1 MKVIASLTLSG
12 TDSRSLAL
20 ADGRITV
27 VKPALCAP
35 STWKRNWGKKVVCWI
50 FHLVPNSSHRK
61 HKAMQRDLTGH
72 CLDCP
77 RWANKKSDQPDPC
90 EQDVRWG
97 GWPGWWRWSL
107 LHSVHPE
114 KETSQL
120 RSLAT
125 IQWTGNLLHSTSRK
139 MKMDVTASDN
149 TAPLQP
155 QQLGVAPERSF
166 KAVQNVWHLIQE
178 RASSADSRMTDPSW
192 DLYYKLVL
200 PTSLMEPTCPVS
212 FNFPSLAPWVGTLLA
227 STTIT

>member
-35 STWKRNWGKKVVCWI
+35 STLKRNWGKKVVCWI

-61 HKAMQRDLTGH
+61 HKAMQRDLPGH

-107 LHSVHPE
+107 LHSVHPG

-120 RSLAT
+120 WSLVNYTMNRKPSPQHQQENEDGCHCQWQYCSPPAPAT
-125 IQWTGNLLHSTSRK
+125 WSGSWT
-139 MKMDVTASDN
+139 
-149 TAPLQP
+149 
-155 QQLGVAPERSF
+155 EF
-166 KAVQNVWHLIQE
+166 
-178 RASSADSRMTDPSW
+178 
-192 DLYYKLVL
+192 
-200 PTSLMEPTCPVS
+200 
-212 FNFPSLAPWVGTLLA
+212 
-227 STTIT
+227 